1 MCWLKWK
8 HAVISLC
15 INLVSCE
22 QSCMLPLTWW
32 VPLGNWHFSGCL
44 KHGCA
49 SRQALPFGTSV
60 LEVRQRT
67 GTHLLIIKITYSV
80 CFAMPRTH
88 LFPWDKT
95 YQKVTIFKCE
105 TRADDGRCFLQ
116 RPQASLAVTMG
127 LHTEKGGKW
136 SHCVA
141 EEHES
146 SPILG
151 KSQEDKGD
159 LKQKGVSSDSV
170 SASKRNARK
179 SKTKA
184 RKFCSFSFVLK
195 AFRELWGLPKVR
207 YFWPLPCIPGN
218 FLAHL
223 ISVVDGA
230 ETSGIS

>member
-116 RPQASLAVTMG
+116 RPQASPL
-127 LHTEKGGKW
+127 W
-136 SHCVA
+136 
-141 EEHES
+141 
-146 SPILG
+146 
-151 KSQEDKGD
+151 
-159 LKQKGVSSDSV
+159 
-170 SASKRNARK
+170 
-179 SKTKA
+179 
-184 RKFCSFSFVLK
+184 
-195 AFRELWGLPKVR
+195 LWGYTQKREGSEAIVWQKSMSLHQSLVNLKRIRVILNRKEYPLTVFLHPREMLENPRPKLENSA
-207 YFWPLPCIPGN
+207 P
-218 FLAHL
+218 FLL
-223 ISVVDGA
+223 S
-230 ETSGIS
+230 